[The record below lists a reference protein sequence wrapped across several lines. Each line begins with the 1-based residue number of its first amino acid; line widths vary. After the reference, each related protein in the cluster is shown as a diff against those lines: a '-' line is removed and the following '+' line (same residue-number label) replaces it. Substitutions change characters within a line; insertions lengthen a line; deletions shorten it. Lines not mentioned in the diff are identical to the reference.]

1 MVTALGA
8 GRLPCS
14 GGERQVLL
22 VAAGL
27 AEGVPVDLR
36 ESLTSIDGA
45 TAVLVVDVVAHAAGL
60 RHRSALG
67 DCGSQR

>member
-1 MVTALGA
+1 MTALAA

-22 VAAGL
+22 LAVGL

-36 ESLTSIDGA
+36 DALTSIDGT
-45 TAVLVVDVVAHAAGL
+45 TAVLVADVVAHAAGL
-60 RHRSALG
+60 RGRTTVLDG
-67 DCGSQR
+67 GSVR